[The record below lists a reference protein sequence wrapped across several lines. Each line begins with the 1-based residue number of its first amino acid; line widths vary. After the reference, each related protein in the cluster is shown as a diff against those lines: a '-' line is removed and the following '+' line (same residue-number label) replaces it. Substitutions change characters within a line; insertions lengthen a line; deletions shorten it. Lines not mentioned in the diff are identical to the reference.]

1 MMDVFFERY
10 HALCRFSVSLGPMV
24 WFRVGGQAQVF
35 FKPSDQTSLQEF
47 ISECPAEIPL
57 FPLGVGSNLLI
68 RDGGIK
74 GIVIRLGKAFTSIR
88 FEDDLV
94 YVGAGALDRT
104 VALMAAEQGLTGLEF
119 LSGIPGTI
127 GGAVK
132 MNAGAYGSEV
142 KDVFVSCKVITRQG
156 EIVEKKLED
165 LNFTYRKSAI
175 EADDIILEATF
186 KAQKGSKEE
195 SLHKIESIQRNRAL
209 SQPIKGQT
217 GGSTFKNPAGE
228 SAWKLIDQAGCRGLR
243 FGKAQVSE
251 KHCNFLLNTGGAS
264 AYEIETLAEEV
275 RRRVYDQSKILLEW
289 EIKRVGQMIPIENYK
304 EKHHAY

>member
-1 MMDVFFERY
+1 MKNDFFERY
-10 HALCRFSVSLGPMV
+10 SSLCRYSVALGPMV
-24 WFRVGGQAQVF
+24 WFRVGGQAQAL
-35 FKPSDQTSLQEF
+35 FKPRDQNSLQEF
-47 ISECPAEIPL
+47 ISECPPEIPL

-68 RDGGIK
+68 RDGGLE
-74 GIVIRLGKAFTSIR
+74 GVAIRLGKNFTSIR

-94 YVGAGALDRT
+94 HVGAGALDRT

-142 KDVFVSCKVITRQG
+142 KDIFVSCKVITRQG
-156 EIVEKKLED
+156 EIIEKSLKD
-165 LNFTYRKSAI
+165 LNFSYRKSAI
-175 EADDIILEATF
+175 KNDEIILAATF
-186 KAQKGSKEE
+186 RAQKGSKEQALQE
-195 SLHKIESIQRNRAL
+195 IENIQRNRAL

-243 FGKAQVSE
+243 FGGAQVSE

-264 AYEIETLAEEV
+264 AYEIEALAEEV

-289 EIKRVGQMIPIENYK
+289 EIKRVGQMTPIKNFK
-304 EKHHAY
+304 EK